1 MVDDKAD
8 EVIEELF
15 GSFKRRYKKNWN
27 QRKIVN
33 LSSIM
38 REQQ

>member
-15 GSFKRRYKKNWN
+15 ESLKRRYKKIWN
-27 QRKIVN
+27 QRKVVN

-38 REQQ
+38 

>member
-15 GSFKRRYKKNWN
+15 GSFKRRYKENWN
-27 QRKIVN
+27 QSKIVN

-38 REQQ
+38 

>member
-15 GSFKRRYKKNWN
+15 ESLKRRYKIIWT

-38 REQQ
+38 